1 MPSSVTALFSGKD
14 RVKLPKLKNDI
25 EDHPRY
31 SNYEHRSLEDLLDEL
46 VKYGQHRLS
55 WMGNGWY
62 CSLDFYV
69 NVVGAK
75 LEVASEFKNQTHKKA
90 VIECMIRLHDTIEQI
105 NQTRNAR

>member
-1 MPSSVTALFSGKD
+1 MPSSVTALFSSKSKI
-14 RVKLPKLKNDI
+14 KLPKLKDDV
-25 EDHPRY
+25 EDDPRY
-31 SNYEHRSLEDLLDEL
+31 GEYANRSLEDLLEEL
-46 VKYGQHRLS
+46 VKYGKHRLS
-55 WMGNGWY
+55 WMGDGWY